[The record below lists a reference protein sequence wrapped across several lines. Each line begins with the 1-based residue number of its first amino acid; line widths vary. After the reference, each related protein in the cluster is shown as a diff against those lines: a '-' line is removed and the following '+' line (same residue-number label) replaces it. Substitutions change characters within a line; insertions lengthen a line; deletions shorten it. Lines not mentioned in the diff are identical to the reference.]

1 MVLFILANSSRLE
14 LSKILWS
21 KISFKETNEMAKHKQ
36 GTKRKGKLCKLQFIT
51 KNNNFWNS
59 SMNNVINPAI
69 SVGQNCQVSKKT
81 DPNIDF
87 EGEDIFQGDDTDDD
101 DIDDSSD
108 NDDDDDDDDCR

>member
-1 MVLFILANSSRLE
+1 
-14 LSKILWS
+14 
-21 KISFKETNEMAKHKQ
+21 MAKHKQ

-87 EGEDIFQGDDTDDD
+87 QGDDTDDD

-108 NDDDDDDDDCR
+108 NDDDDDDDCR